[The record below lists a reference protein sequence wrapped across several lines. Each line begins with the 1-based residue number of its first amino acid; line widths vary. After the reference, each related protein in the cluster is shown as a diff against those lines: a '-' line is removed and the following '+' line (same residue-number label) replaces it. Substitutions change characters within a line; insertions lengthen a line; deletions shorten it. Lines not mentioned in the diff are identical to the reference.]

1 MAKTIFGP
9 GVVVTS
15 KWLNGAREIHFDGQD
30 LDWHF
35 SPINV
40 KDIQRGGPDGLDSVY
55 VTLDTD
61 QTYLSRPVLGN
72 KSFMGLIAFGDERF
86 SYPENAPKGWSTN
99 AKFSIGGS
107 DQAFGVRF
115 SNLDPEDLITKKVL
129 VDQID
134 NFPIIDEGF
143 F

>member
-30 LDWHF
+30 LDWHYK
-35 SPINV
+35 PINA
-40 KDIQRGGPDGLDSVY
+40 KDLQRGGRDGVDEIY

-61 QTYLSRPVLGN
+61 QTYLTKPALGN
-72 KSFMGLIAFGDERF
+72 KSFMGLVAYGDSAF
-86 SYPENAPKGWSTN
+86 SYPENAPKSWSTN
-99 AKFSIGGS
+99 AKFVIGGA
-107 DQAFGVRF
+107 DQAFGVKL
-115 SNLDPEDLITKKVL
+115 SNLDSEDLITKKVL

-134 NFPIIDEGF
+134 NFPIIDEGLF
-143 F
+143 